1 MLREGEKVSKHVTWY
16 LTTTETIRFI
26 RDGQR
31 KKSCSISITEVAPI
45 NIPGVVGVVVVV
57 ALKVMLVLMFR
68 LTKLTIITGA
78 SRN

>member
-16 LTTTETIRFI
+16 LTITETIRFI

-45 NIPGVVGVVVVV
+45 NIPGVVGVVVV

>member
-16 LTTTETIRFI
+16 LTATETIRFI

-31 KKSCSISITEVAPI
+31 KKSCSISIIAVVPI
-45 NIPGVVGVVVVV
+45 NIPGVVGVVVV
-57 ALKVMLVLMFR
+57 ALKVMLVLMFK